1 MLLPSLQ
8 SPPPPLRRPSFPYL
22 HPSPSLSRNP
32 AVLSPRTLI
41 TRRPLFFRLR
51 SRPPAALP
59 ATDQELLKALVGS
72 SDDAVDEARTH
83 LPAVRSYEGDLA
95 RLTLV
100 GAVSYDQALT
110 AAAADGGD
118 AAEEH
123 LSSGKST
130 MVVEAVYPG
139 SADEHSTV
147 STRLFLPAKKVKEK
161 AKTLR
166 SSLTAHILSSS
177 PTVSNNILAMTFR
190 QVVLQRLW
198 SFQLSLFGPG
208 TKRNMKDLASPREVP
223 TDVAVSSSD
232 ERFLSSLA
240 EAICSCVLED
250 TEANYHGRVGDLP
263 SNSIF
268 GWLQKPR
275 QNCSID
281 SSICINRISEGEI
294 LRNARKHVDKFNL
307 VKGKSLDR
315 GRKMKH
321 RWWAPPSYSSL
332 VKYRGP
338 GFSDW
343 TSEFIP
349 AYRLQINHT
358 FKDTKLEGWQKLADN
373 RWEVLLTHFQM
384 VELANILDMY
394 YEDRYT
400 LPDKQLSYN
409 LVTKS
414 SNVSR
419 NKSSAWKMIFVTLA
433 GGFIVLLI
441 SVLAQVCW
449 PHLQKSRKALEQ
461 NTSVSLSET
470 DCCHLQLLEAAE
482 LEALCVSVVKK
493 IKDALGWPGDIMF
506 DANLGAWTGK
516 LPHCLRNNDLISH
529 AIYGSREDATYCPGD
544 VQTNAELSTSI
555 SSYETINADAQLTA
569 QDIASFQVVLSGDGK
584 IMGFQP
590 TSRVAVNNWATNPL
604 VKELYGGR
612 KLSPGLLEPTL
623 KIPRP
628 HEVVLIELLMS
639 VTPESSFALARPI
652 EQSR

>member
-1 MLLPSLQ
+1 MSLSSLQ
-8 SPPPPLRRPSFPYL
+8 SPPLPLRLPSFHFLP
-22 HPSPSLSRNP
+22 PSPFLSRNP
-32 AVLSPRTLI
+32 AAFSPRTLI

-51 SRPPAALP
+51 SRLPAALP
-59 ATDQELLKALVGS
+59 ATDQGILQALVGS

-118 AAEEH
+118 AAEDH

-130 MVVEAVYPG
+130 MVVETVLPG
-139 SADEHSTV
+139 SSDEHSTV

-166 SSLTAHILSSS
+166 SSLTADILSSS
-177 PTVSNNILAMTFR
+177 PTVSKNILAMTFR

-198 SFQLSLFGPG
+198 SFQLSLFSPG
-208 TKRNMKDLASPREVP
+208 TKRDMKDLASPRE
-223 TDVAVSSSD
+223 
-232 ERFLSSLA
+232 
-240 EAICSCVLED
+240 D
-250 TEANYHGRVGDLP
+250 TERNYHGHASDLR
-263 SNSIF
+263 SNNLF
-268 GWLQKPR
+268 DWLQKPR
-275 QNCSID
+275 HNCSVD
-281 SSICINRISEGEI
+281 SSICIYRISECEI
-294 LRNARKHVDKFNL
+294 VGNARKHVDKFNP
-307 VKGKSLDR
+307 VKEKSLDR
-315 GRKMKH
+315 ERKMKH
-321 RWWAPPSYSSL
+321 RWWAPPSYSRL
-332 VKYRGP
+332 VKYGGP

-349 AYRLQINHT
+349 AYRLQIDSHT
-358 FKDTKLEGWQKLADN
+358 FKDTKLEGWQKLAEN

-394 YEDRYT
+394 YEDQYA

-419 NKSSAWKMIFVTLA
+419 NKSSAWKMIFVSLA
-433 GGFIVLLI
+433 GGFIVILI

-449 PHLQKSRKALEQ
+449 PHLRKSRKALEQ
-461 NTSVSLSET
+461 NTSVPLSET
-470 DCCHLQLLEAAE
+470 DSCHLRLLEVAE
-482 LEALCVSVVKK
+482 VEALCVSIVKK
-493 IKDALGWPGDIMF
+493 IKDALCWPGDIMF

-516 LPHCLRNNDLISH
+516 LPPCLRNNSLMLH
-529 AIYGSREDATYCPGD
+529 AIDGTREDATCHPGD
-544 VQTNAELSTSI
+544 VQTNAELSTNV
-555 SSYETINADAQLTA
+555 SSSETINADGLLTA

-584 IMGFQP
+584 IIGFQP
-590 TSRVAVNNWATNPL
+590 TSRVAVNNWASNPL
-604 VKELYGGR
+604 VKELYEER

-639 VTPESSFALARPI
+639 VAPESSFALARPI
-652 EQSR
+652 DQSRQVL

>member
-1 MLLPSLQ
+1 MSLSSLQ
-8 SPPPPLRRPSFPYL
+8 SPPLPLRLPSFHFLP
-22 HPSPSLSRNP
+22 PSPFLSRNP
-32 AVLSPRTLI
+32 AAFSPRTLI

-51 SRPPAALP
+51 SRLPAALP
-59 ATDQELLKALVGS
+59 ATDQGILQALVGS

-118 AAEEH
+118 AAEDH

-130 MVVEAVYPG
+130 MVVETVLPG
-139 SADEHSTV
+139 SSDEHSTV

-166 SSLTAHILSSS
+166 SSLTADILSSS
-177 PTVSNNILAMTFR
+177 PTVSKNILAMTFR

-198 SFQLSLFGPG
+198 SFQLSLFSPG
-208 TKRNMKDLASPREVP
+208 TKRDMKDLASPREDP
-223 TDVAVSSSD
+223 TDITVSSSD

-240 EAICSCVLED
+240 EAICSCVLQD
-250 TEANYHGRVGDLP
+250 TERNYHGHASDLR
-263 SNSIF
+263 SNNLF
-268 GWLQKPR
+268 DWLQKPR
-275 QNCSID
+275 HNCSVD
-281 SSICINRISEGEI
+281 SSICIYRISECEI
-294 LRNARKHVDKFNL
+294 VGNARKHVDKFNP
-307 VKGKSLDR
+307 VKEKSLDR
-315 GRKMKH
+315 ERKMKH
-321 RWWAPPSYSSL
+321 RWWAPPSYSRL
-332 VKYRGP
+332 VKYGGP

-349 AYRLQINHT
+349 AYRLQIDSHT
-358 FKDTKLEGWQKLADN
+358 FKDTKLEGWQKLAEN

-394 YEDRYT
+394 YEDQYA

-419 NKSSAWKMIFVTLA
+419 NKV
-433 GGFIVLLI
+433 
-441 SVLAQVCW
+441 
-449 PHLQKSRKALEQ
+449 
-461 NTSVSLSET
+461 
-470 DCCHLQLLEAAE
+470 
-482 LEALCVSVVKK
+482 EALCVSIVKK
-493 IKDALGWPGDIMF
+493 IKDALCWPGDIMF

-516 LPHCLRNNDLISH
+516 LPPCLRNNSLMLH
-529 AIYGSREDATYCPGD
+529 AIDGTREDATCHPGD
-544 VQTNAELSTSI
+544 VQTNAELSTNV
-555 SSYETINADAQLTA
+555 SSSETINADGLLTA

-584 IMGFQP
+584 IIGFQP
-590 TSRVAVNNWATNPL
+590 TSRVAVNNWASNPL
-604 VKELYGGR
+604 VKELYEER

-639 VTPESSFALARPI
+639 VAPESSFALARPI
-652 EQSR
+652 DQSRQVL